1 MKRNGVYSGSAFVE
15 NNTIYYFYTGNVKLT
30 DRNGYD
36 YIHEGRE
43 QNTIFCKSEDG
54 FSIDKKELIM
64 SNKHYPSNISKHVRD
79 PKIIKKD
86 ENYYLILGARTNDN
100 QGCVLLYKSQDLK
113 NFEYFNTITTP
124 KRFGYM
130 WECPDLFEL
139 DDYLFLVVCPQ
150 GVKQSHFN
158 YENIYP
164 LWTRSYDY
172 KSI

>member
-43 QNTIFCKSEDG
+43 QNTICCKSEDG

-86 ENYYLILGARTNDN
+86 ENYYLIL
-100 QGCVLLYKSQDLK
+100 VLNGTL
-113 NFEYFNTITTP
+113 
-124 KRFGYM
+124 
-130 WECPDLFEL
+130 
-139 DDYLFLVVCPQ
+139 
-150 GVKQSHFN
+150 
-158 YENIYP
+158 YENTFVILYSTCI
-164 LWTRSYDY
+164 LTIIVTVTLFDIIS
-172 KSI
+172 SNIL

>member
-1 MKRNGVYSGSAFVE
+1 MAESNG
-15 NNTIYYFYTGNVKLT
+15 K
-30 DRNGYD
+30 
-36 YIHEGRE
+36 
-43 QNTIFCKSEDG
+43 
-54 FSIDKKELIM
+54 
-64 SNKHYPSNISKHVRD
+64 
-79 PKIIKKD
+79 
-86 ENYYLILGARTNDN
+86 
-100 QGCVLLYKSQDLK
+100 
-113 NFEYFNTITTP
+113 
-124 KRFGYM
+124 FGYM

>member
-1 MKRNGVYSGSAFVE
+1 MSMNIK
-15 NNTIYYFYTGNVKLT
+15 IYIRFAYAL
-30 DRNGYD
+30 
-36 YIHEGRE
+36 
-43 QNTIFCKSEDG
+43 
-54 FSIDKKELIM
+54 
-64 SNKHYPSNISKHVRD
+64 
-79 PKIIKKD
+79 IKKYLV
-86 ENYYLILGARTNDN
+86 ELKPYYKTICNQHKVMQIINIMKLFKKIVTKEKQFND
-100 QGCVLLYKSQDLK
+100 Q

-150 GVKQSHFN
+150 RVKQSHFN